1 MLSLNKKKKK
11 IMKKITQLSL
21 IVTLTSLFS
30 LSYAEYQAVIG
41 TANHNIKFVQW
52 EDTTSIEG
60 EWVNKSAP
68 YDCKNWAPT
77 VDSQN
82 QGMTFTQTAT
92 DCKQD
97 QERQVQLRSKDKISG
112 VIIVKDTILE
122 QRVNTGQTSTQSAVG
137 TKLLKECRFAKINP
151 SGSGAANYYVLE
163 TGGNTWAYWNG
174 EQMGFINFRAPTY
187 VFINNGY
194 RYYSTQLMVTDWY
207 YYHNICKE
215 KI

>member
-1 MLSLNKKKKK
+1 
-11 IMKKITQLSL
+11 MKKTTRISL
-21 IVTLTSLFS
+21 ILTLTSLFG

-68 YDCKNWAPT
+68 YDCKNWTPT
-77 VDSQN
+77 VDTQN
-82 QGMTFTQTAT
+82 QGVTFTQTAT

-97 QERQVQLRSKDKISG
+97 QERQVKLRSKDKISG
-112 VIIVKDTILE
+112 VIIEKDTIIE
-122 QRVNTGQTSTQSAVG
+122 QRVNTGQTSTQSAIG
-137 TKLLKECRFAKINP
+137 TKLLKECRFAKVSANGP
-151 SGSGAANYYVLE
+151 VAGNYYVLE
-163 TGGNTWAYWNG
+163 TGGNTTAYWDG
-174 EQMGFINFRAPTY
+174 AQMGFINSRAPTY

-215 KI
+215 KL

>member
-1 MLSLNKKKKK
+1 MNKLKQFSLML
-11 IMKKITQLSL
+11 
-21 IVTLTSLFS
+21 TLTTLFT
-30 LSYAEYQAVIG
+30 LSSAEYQAIIG

-60 EWVNKSAP
+60 EWINSSDP
-68 YDCKNWAPT
+68 YDCNNWTPT
-77 VDSQN
+77 VDTQN
-82 QGMTFTQTAT
+82 QGVTFTQKAT

-97 QERQVQLRSKDKISG
+97 QERQVKLRSKDKVSG
-112 VIIVKDTILE
+112 VIIVKDTITE
-122 QRVNTGQTSTQSAVG
+122 KRVNTNQTSTQSAIG
-137 TKLLKECRFAKINP
+137 TKLLKECRFAKVSA

-174 EQMGFINFRAPTY
+174 QQMGYIDYRSPTHHFIRD
-187 VFINNGY
+187 GY

-215 KI
+215 KL